1 MHDVAIYSRRVIL
14 PKEVVEATIFIQEG
28 KIIEI
33 RKGSLTHPIKNLVDA
48 GNHVVMP
55 GIIDPHVHINEPG
68 RTEWEGFETGTLAAL
83 NGGITCIADMPLNSS
98 PVTTTVKALKEK
110 IESTKNKL
118 HAKCFFWGGIVPGNE
133 EEIEPLINAGVRGF
147 KAFLT
152 HSGIDDFPNVTEEDL
167 RKAMPII
174 AQHHLPLLVHCEL
187 ESNFDFKSGNP
198 RSYNNYLQSRPDK
211 WEHDAIKL
219 MIKLCKEFNCKVHI
233 VHLSS
238 AQSLPLV
245 AEAKSQNLP
254 LTCETAPHY
263 LYFNAENI
271 KDGNTLFKCAPP
283 IRNQKNNDSL
293 WEALQSGQIDFIATD
308 HSPCLPSMKNME
320 TGNFMTAWGGISSL
334 QFSLPVVWTA
344 GRQHQATLNDICHW
358 LCEEPAK
365 LLRLENKNG
374 KIETGFDADL
384 VIWNPEEEFKI
395 TKDIIKHRHKETPY
409 LNETLNGVIK
419 EVYIGGQKKF

>member
-271 KDGNTLFKCAPP
+271 KDGHTLFKCAPP

-293 WEALQSGQIDFIATD
+293 WEALQSGLIDFIATD

>member
-271 KDGNTLFKCAPP
+271 KDGHTLFKCAPP
-283 IRNQKNNDSL
+283 IRNQKNIDSL
-293 WEALQSGQIDFIATD
+293 WEALQSGLIDFIATD